1 VNLESED
8 MYKPQARAFVEAVR
22 TGDTSGIHSLYG
34 DAVESYKVSQ
44 WISVASDRQRKS

>member
-1 VNLESED
+1 

-22 TGDTSGIHSLYG
+22 TGEVSGIHSLYG

-44 WISVASDRQRKS
+44 WITEASKSDST

>member
-1 VNLESED
+1 MDLESED

-22 TGDTSGIHSLYG
+22 SGDTSGIHSLFS

-44 WISVASDRQRKS
+44 WITAASSADST